1 MSTPK
6 NTRCKY
12 PHRIGV
18 RVDDELYEKI
28 LNGAI
33 MCDMT
38 PSEYF
43 RQLLKK
49 RRPISW
55 QKITVVPLEL
65 PGLIDKYREVGN
77 EINNLAHYF
86 NAGGT
91 LDVDSGNRLT
101 KALEQLKSL
110 SEEVRAMTR
119 NFREKGHTYPRIKPY
134 KESRGRYARRM

>member
-18 RVDDELYEKI
+18 RVDDELYVKI
-28 LNGAI
+28 QNGAI
-33 MCDMT
+33 KCDLS
-38 PSEYF
+38 PSDFF
-43 RQLLKK
+43 RQMLKK

-55 QKITVVPLEL
+55 QRIAVIPPEL

-77 EINNLAHYF
+77 EFNNLAHYF
-86 NAGGT
+86 NAGGA

-101 KALEQLKSL
+101 RALEQLKFL
-110 SEEVRAMTR
+110 SEEVRTMTR
-119 NFREKGHTYPRIKPY
+119 NFREKGHTYPRKNP
-134 KESRGRYARRM
+134 

>member
-18 RVDDELYEKI
+18 RIDDELYEKFY
-28 LNGAI
+28 NEAI
-33 MCDMT
+33 MCDMK

-55 QKITVVPLEL
+55 QKIAVVPPEL
-65 PGLIDKYREVGN
+65 PGLIEKYREVGN
-77 EINNLAHYF
+77 EFNNLAHYF
-86 NAGGT
+86 NTGGT

-101 KALEQLKSL
+101 RALEQLKSL
-110 SEEVRAMTR
+110 SGEVQAMIR
-119 NFREKGHTYPRIKPY
+119 NFQENRHTYPSKNP
-134 KESRGRYARRM
+134 

>member
-6 NTRCKY
+6 KARCKY
-12 PHRIGV
+12 PHKIGV

-33 MCDMT
+33 KCDMT
-38 PSEYF
+38 PSEFF
-43 RQLLKK
+43 RQMLKK

-55 QKITVVPLEL
+55 QKIAVVPPEL
-65 PGLIDKYREVGN
+65 PGLIEKYREVGN
-77 EINNLAHYF
+77 EFNNLAHYF

-101 KALEQLKSL
+101 VALDQLKSL
-110 SEEVRAMTR
+110 SGEVQAMTR
-119 NFREKGHTYPRIKPY
+119 NFQEKVH
-134 KESRGRYARRM
+134 A

>member
-18 RVDDELYEKI
+18 RVDDDLYVKI

-33 MCDMT
+33 KCDLS
-38 PSEYF
+38 PSEFF
-43 RQLLKK
+43 RQMLKK

-55 QKITVVPLEL
+55 QKIAVVPPEL
-65 PGLIDKYREVGN
+65 PGLIDKYRGVGN
-77 EINNLAHYF
+77 EFNNLAYYF
-86 NAGGT
+86 NAGGA

-101 KALEQLKSL
+101 RALEQLKSMNV
-110 SEEVRAMTR
+110 EIQAMTR
-119 NFREKGHTYPRIKPY
+119 NFREKKHAYP
-134 KESRGRYARRM
+134 S

>member
-18 RVDDELYEKI
+18 RVDDELYMKI

-33 MCDMT
+33 KCDLS
-38 PSEYF
+38 PSEFF
-43 RQLLKK
+43 RQMLKK
-49 RRPISW
+49 RRPICW
-55 QKITVVPLEL
+55 QRIAVIPPEL

-77 EINNLAHYF
+77 EFNNLAHYF
-86 NAGGT
+86 NAGGV

-101 KALEQLKSL
+101 VALEQLKSL

-119 NFREKGHTYPRIKPY
+119 NFREKGHTYPRKNP
-134 KESRGRYARRM
+134 

>member
-28 LNGAI
+28 LNEAI

-38 PSEYF
+38 PSEFF
-43 RQLLKK
+43 RQMLRK

-55 QKITVVPLEL
+55 QKIAVVPPEL

-77 EINNLAHYF
+77 EFNSLAHCF

-101 KALEQLKSL
+101 VALDQLKSL

-119 NFREKGHTYPRIKPY
+119 NFQEKSHTYPRKNPQ
-134 KESRGRYARRM
+134 

>member
-6 NTRCKY
+6 NARCKY

-18 RVDDELYEKI
+18 RVDDELYVKI
-28 LNGAI
+28 QNGAI
-33 MCDMT
+33 MCDLS
-38 PSEYF
+38 PSEFF
-43 RQLLKK
+43 RQMLKK

-55 QKITVVPLEL
+55 QKIAVVPPEL

-77 EINNLAHYF
+77 EFNNLAHYF

-101 KALEQLKSL
+101 VALDQLKSL
-110 SEEVRAMTR
+110 SGEVQAMTR
-119 NFREKGHTYPRIKPY
+119 NFQEKVHAYLSKNP
-134 KESRGRYARRM
+134 

>member
-33 MCDMT
+33 KCDLS
-38 PSEYF
+38 PSGFF
-43 RQLLKK
+43 RQMPKK
-49 RRPISW
+49 RQPISW

-77 EINNLAHYF
+77 EFNNLAHYF

-119 NFREKGHTYPRIKPY
+119 NFREKGHTYPRIKP
-134 KESRGRYARRM
+134 

>member
-12 PHRIGV
+12 PHKIGV

-33 MCDMT
+33 KCDMT
-38 PSEYF
+38 PSEFF
-43 RQLLKK
+43 RQMLKK

-55 QKITVVPLEL
+55 QKIAVVPPEL

-77 EINNLAHYF
+77 EFNNLAHCF

-91 LDVDSGNRLT
+91 LDVDSGNRLAV
-101 KALEQLKSL
+101 ALDQLKSL
-110 SEEVRAMTR
+110 SGEVRAMTR
-119 NFREKGHTYPRIKPY
+119 NFREKGHTYPRIKP
-134 KESRGRYARRM
+134 

>member
-18 RVDDELYEKI
+18 RVDDELYVKI

-33 MCDMT
+33 KCDLS
-38 PSEYF
+38 PSEFF
-43 RQLLKK
+43 RQMLKK

-55 QKITVVPLEL
+55 QKIAVVPPEL

-77 EINNLAHYF
+77 EFNNLAHYF

-101 KALEQLKSL
+101 VALDQLKSL
-110 SEEVRAMTR
+110 SGEVQAMTR
-119 NFREKGHTYPRIKPY
+119 NFREKVHAYPSKNP
-134 KESRGRYARRM
+134 

>member
-18 RVDDELYEKI
+18 RVDDELYVKI
-28 LNGAI
+28 QNGAI
-33 MCDMT
+33 MCDLS
-38 PSEYF
+38 PSEFF

-55 QKITVVPLEL
+55 QKIAVVPPEL

-77 EINNLAHYF
+77 EFNNLAHYF

-101 KALEQLKSL
+101 VALDQLKSL
-110 SEEVRAMTR
+110 SGEVQAMTR
-119 NFREKGHTYPRIKPY
+119 NFQEKVHAYLSKNP
-134 KESRGRYARRM
+134 

>member
-18 RVDDELYEKI
+18 RLDDELYEKF
-28 LNGAI
+28 LNEAI

-49 RRPISW
+49 RRPIYW
-55 QKITVVPLEL
+55 QKIAVVPPEM

-77 EINNLAHYF
+77 EFNNLAHYF
-86 NAGGT
+86 NAGGA

-110 SEEVRAMTR
+110 SGEVQAMTR
-119 NFREKGHTYPRIKPY
+119 NFQEKEHAYPSKNP
-134 KESRGRYARRM
+134 

>member
-18 RVDDELYEKI
+18 RLDDELYEKF
-28 LNGAI
+28 LNEAI

-49 RRPISW
+49 RRPIYW
-55 QKITVVPLEL
+55 QKIAVVPPEM

-77 EINNLAHYF
+77 EFNNLAHYF
-86 NAGGT
+86 NAGGA

-119 NFREKGHTYPRIKPY
+119 NFRDKEHAYPSKNP
-134 KESRGRYARRM
+134 

>member
-12 PHRIGV
+12 PHKIGV

-28 LNGAI
+28 QNGAI
-33 MCDMT
+33 MYDMS
-38 PSEYF
+38 PSEFF

-55 QKITVVPLEL
+55 QKIAVVPPEL
-65 PGLIDKYREVGN
+65 PALIEKYHEVGN
-77 EINNLAHYF
+77 EFNSIAHYF

-101 KALEQLKSL
+101 KALKQL
-110 SEEVRAMTR
+110 EVLRGEVQDMTR
-119 NFREKGHTYPRIKPY
+119 NFWEKGHTYPKKNP
-134 KESRGRYARRM
+134 

>member
-1 MSTPK
+1 MSTLK

-18 RVDDELYEKI
+18 RVDDELYMKI

-33 MCDMT
+33 KCDLS
-38 PSEYF
+38 PSEFF
-43 RQLLKK
+43 RQMLKK

-55 QKITVVPLEL
+55 QKIAVVPPEM
-65 PGLIDKYREVGN
+65 PGLIEKYRKVGN
-77 EINNLAHYF
+77 EFNNLAHYF

-101 KALEQLKSL
+101 RALEQLKSL

-119 NFREKGHTYPRIKPY
+119 NFREKGHTYPRIKP
-134 KESRGRYARRM
+134 

>member
-18 RVDDELYEKI
+18 RVDDESYEKI

-38 PSEYF
+38 PSEFF
-43 RQLLKK
+43 RQMLKK
-49 RRPISW
+49 RRPIYW
-55 QKITVVPLEL
+55 QKIAVVPPEM
-65 PGLIDKYREVGN
+65 PGLIEKYREVGN
-77 EINNLAHYF
+77 EFNNLAHYF

-91 LDVDSGNRLT
+91 LDVDSGNCLT

-110 SEEVRAMTR
+110 SGEVRAMTR
-119 NFREKGHTYPRIKPY
+119 NFREKGHTYPRKNPQ
-134 KESRGRYARRM
+134 

>member
-18 RVDDELYEKI
+18 RVDDELYVKI

-33 MCDMT
+33 KCDLF
-38 PSEYF
+38 PSEFF
-43 RQLLKK
+43 RQMLKK
-49 RRPISW
+49 RRPSSW
-55 QKITVVPLEL
+55 QKIAVVPPEL
-65 PGLIDKYREVGN
+65 PGLIEKYREVGN
-77 EINNLAHYF
+77 EFNKLAHYF
-86 NAGGT
+86 NTGGT

-110 SEEVRAMTR
+110 SGEVQAMTR
-119 NFREKGHTYPRIKPY
+119 NFREKGHTYPSKNP
-134 KESRGRYARRM
+134 

>member
-18 RVDDELYEKI
+18 RVDDELYVKI

-33 MCDMT
+33 KCDLS
-38 PSEYF
+38 PSEFF
-43 RQLLKK
+43 RQMLKK
-49 RRPISW
+49 RRPICW
-55 QKITVVPLEL
+55 QKIAVVPPEM
-65 PGLIDKYREVGN
+65 PGLIEKYREVGN
-77 EINNLAHYF
+77 EFNNLAHYF
-86 NAGGT
+86 NAGGA

-101 KALEQLKSL
+101 RALEQLKSL

-119 NFREKGHTYPRIKPY
+119 NFREKGHTYPRIKP
-134 KESRGRYARRM
+134 